1 MLIEKLETVQKQED
15 VPTTFTIQHKVDNQ
29 TPQDF
34 HSHCGYEFVWVRNG
48 EAQFIFE
55 ESVFHLKR
63 GHVLLFNSE
72 NLHKV
77 NLPNNQ
83 AYDRVMIMF
92 QDDLFCYE
100 QPIFQAFKRLLNQQ
114 PTPHFF
120 LQIEERGYENFQ
132 HIIRQ
137 LLQEDMSP
145 NNWQHQHA
153 LILYVSELL
162 LFFSRSIQTSKDRI
176 FQLSA
181 SNPVRTQER
190 ILKEIN
196 SLWNTNWQLEDLA
209 DKLHF
214 NKYYLCHFF
223 KKEFGMTIHQYI
235 LQRRMYEAKKLLRET
250 NIPIAEIASQIGFS
264 TASNFIRCFKK
275 YQQVTPKQFRNQ
287 V

>member
-1 MLIEKLETVQKQED
+1 MIIEKLVSEKKQVE
-15 VPTTFTIQHKVDNQ
+15 VPVFTIQHKMDNK
-29 TPQDF
+29 TPKDF
-34 HSHCGYEFVWVRNG
+34 HSHRGYEMVWVRSG

-55 ESVFHLKR
+55 EKVFHLKK
-63 GHVLLFNSE
+63 GHVLLFNSSE
-72 NLHKV
+72 LHKV
-77 NLPNNQ
+77 RLPDKQ
-83 AYDRVMIMF
+83 TYDRVMLMF
-92 QDDLFCYE
+92 HDDLFSYE
-100 QPIFQAFKRLLNQQ
+100 QPIFQEFKRLLDQQ

-120 LQIEERGYENFQ
+120 LQIEERGYENFY

-145 NNWQHQHA
+145 DKWQHQHA

-162 LFFSRSIQTSKDRI
+162 LFFSRAIHTSMDHI
-176 FQLSA
+176 FHISN

-209 DKLHF
+209 EKLHF

-223 KKEFGMTIHQYI
+223 KKEFGVTIHQYI
-235 LQRRMYEAKKLLRET
+235 LQRRMYEAKKLLVET
-250 NIPIAEIASQIGFS
+250 SMPIAEIAFRIGFS

-275 YQQVTPKQFRNQ
+275 YQHETPKQYRNQ
-287 V
+287 A